1 MTGPDPAHPETPSN
15 AIRLAPR
22 VEIDPGAIDWTFAR
36 SSGPGGQNVNKRS
49 TKAILRIHVGAIPLT
64 DAARRRL
71 LKLAPPT
78 GATVTEDGD
87 LLIHADE
94 TRSQAQNREAAL
106 DRLRQLV
113 GAALVPPK
121 PRIKTK
127 PTKASN
133 RRRLDEKAKRS
144 QTKSRRRDTGHD

>member
-1 MTGPDPAHPETPSN
+1 MAPADPSQHDTPTN
-15 AIRLAPR
+15 AIRLAPNID
-22 VEIDPGAIDWTFAR
+22 IDPGAIDWTFTR

-49 TKAILRIHVGAIPLT
+49 TKAVLRIHIGAIPLT

-71 LKLAPPT
+71 AKLAPPT
-78 GATVTEDGD
+78 GATVTDDGD

-113 GAALVPPK
+113 AAALVPPK

-127 PTKASN
+127 PTKSSK
-133 RRRLDEKAKRS
+133 RRRLDEKSRRS
-144 QTKSRRRDTGHD
+144 ETKSRRRGPGDD

>member
-1 MTGPDPAHPETPSN
+1 MAADSLQPETPSN
-15 AIRLAPR
+15 AIRLAPG
-22 VEIDPGAIDWTFAR
+22 VEIDPGAIDFTFAR

-49 TKAILRIHVGAIPLT
+49 TKAVMRVHIGAIPIS

-71 LKLAPPT
+71 VNLAPAT
-78 GATVTEDGD
+78 GATVTDEGD
-87 LLIHADE
+87 LLIHSDE

-113 GAALVPPK
+113 AAALVPPK

-127 PTKASN
+127 PSKAAK
-133 RRRLDEKAKRS
+133 RRRLDEKGRRS
-144 QTKSRRRDTGHD
+144 ETKARRRGPKSD

>member
-1 MTGPDPAHPETPSN
+1 MTPKDDASEPLSN
-15 AIRLAPR
+15 AIHLAPG
-22 VEIDPGAIDWTFAR
+22 VSIDPGAIDWTFAR

-49 TKAILRIHVGAIPLT
+49 TKAILRVHAGAIPLT

-71 LKLAPPT
+71 LRLAPLD
-78 GATVTEDGD
+78 GVQVTEDLD

-106 DRLRQLV
+106 ERLRDLV
-113 GAALVPPK
+113 RRALVPPR

-127 PTKASN
+127 PTKASK
-133 RRRLDEKAKRS
+133 RRRLDEKSKRS
-144 QTKSRRRDTGHD
+144 EKKERRRKPGGD